1 MKRIIVWIDSKDED
15 VERVCKEL
23 QKYLRSNQLPH
34 KILDPCELAC
44 VSSGDK

>member
-15 VERVCKEL
+15 VERTCRKL
-23 QKYLRSNQLPH
+23 QKFLNSIGISH

-44 VSSGDK
+44 ATSGDK